1 MGTLGQGPPP
11 GTGEATL
18 ATRSQTAITI
28 MAMAEMAGTEEA
40 RPHLDCLAVVM
51 VAVDPPDRLALL
63 RVTPGVALQTVAL
76 VVRRIQEGVVL
87 AGRLLP
93 EAAAPEVRRTRIRG
107 LHTAEVVRLVRPTL
121 VVAAAVVAARLT
133 MVGALL
139 SRSMTVALTGPG
151 FERRTV

>member
-1 MGTLGQGPPP
+1 M
-11 GTGEATL
+11 

-28 MAMAEMAGTEEA
+28 MVTAVMAGMEEA

-51 VAVDPPDRLALL
+51 VAVGPPDRLALL
-63 RVTPGVALQTVAL
+63 RETPGVALQTVAL
-76 VVRRIQEGVVL
+76 VVRRTQEGVVL

-107 LHTAEVVRLVRPTL
+107 LPTAEVARLVRPTL
-121 VVAAAVVAARLT
+121 VVVAAVVAARLMT
-133 MVGALL
+133 VGALP
-139 SRSMTVALTGPG
+139 SRSMTVASTGPG